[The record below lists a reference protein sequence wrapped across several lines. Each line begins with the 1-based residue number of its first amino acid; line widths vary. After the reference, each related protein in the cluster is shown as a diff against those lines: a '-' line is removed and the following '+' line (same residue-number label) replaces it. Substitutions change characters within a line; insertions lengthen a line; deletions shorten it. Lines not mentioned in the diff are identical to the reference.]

1 LQLTFGTG
9 VPAVKTDDSTALQ
22 WVPFRHRRAS
32 EGTGLMPIESG
43 RTRCPRCA
51 AWTDYLFLERGDNK
65 LEYEVR
71 CSACGNVHS
80 EITVL
85 ATATMAAA

>member
-1 LQLTFGTG
+1 
-9 VPAVKTDDSTALQ
+9 
-22 WVPFRHRRAS
+22 
-32 EGTGLMPIESG
+32 MPIESG

>member
-1 LQLTFGTG
+1 MIRQPANGYLFDNVAQAKGT
-9 VPAVKTDDSTALQ
+9 D
-22 WVPFRHRRAS
+22 
-32 EGTGLMPIESG
+32 LMPVESG

-51 AWTDYLFLERGDNK
+51 AWTDYRFLEHGGNK

-71 CSACGNVHS
+71 CDACGNVHS

-85 ATATMAAA
+85 ATATTVAA

>member
-1 LQLTFGTG
+1 
-9 VPAVKTDDSTALQ
+9 
-22 WVPFRHRRAS
+22 
-32 EGTGLMPIESG
+32 MPIESG

-51 AWTDYLFLERGDNK
+51 AWTGYLFLERGDNK

-85 ATATMAAA
+85 ATATTAAA

>member
-1 LQLTFGTG
+1 MIRPRTNGYLFVNVARAKGT
-9 VPAVKTDDSTALQ
+9 D
-22 WVPFRHRRAS
+22 
-32 EGTGLMPIESG
+32 LMPIESG

-65 LEYEVR
+65 LEYKVR

-85 ATATMAAA
+85 ATATTAAA